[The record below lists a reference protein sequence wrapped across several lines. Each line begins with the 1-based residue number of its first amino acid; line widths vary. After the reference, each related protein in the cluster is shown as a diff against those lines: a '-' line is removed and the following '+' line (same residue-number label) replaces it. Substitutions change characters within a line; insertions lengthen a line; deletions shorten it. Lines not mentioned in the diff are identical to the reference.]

1 MDFFSSHW
9 ARQLSFLVAFFFLL
23 KKKEHNLELEQETPS
38 FIENGS
44 DQGRP
49 NIPRF
54 QYKQQVGRTATI

>member
-1 MDFFSSHW
+1 MDFFLRIGPDNCHFWS
-9 ARQLSFLVAFFFLL
+9 LFFLL